1 MAERGARH
9 VASLIGEAW
18 SDQEALAR
26 RLQQLHEDLEI
37 DMTLQELDGRVV
49 AKVGRIVPALTVA
62 ETAELR
68 AGRVIV
74 ARRPGWFVAAPV
86 RDAADEVVGVLRASS
101 PRRLRP
107 PSLFRPF
114 LVVAAV
120 LVMVALATIPLARR
134 IARPLERLTE
144 GARRVGGGELGY
156 RVLDDAG
163 NGPLVVATLGHDPPT
178 SWPC

>member
-1 MAERGARH
+1 MNRLHFRIYLHFLGVLLVVGLLATLVFTLGTRGVPWRDVAERGARH

-18 SDQEALAR
+18 SDQEVLAR

-37 DMTLQELDGRVV
+37 DMTLQDLDGRVV

-74 ARRPGWFVAAPV
+74 TRRPGWFVAAPV

-101 PRRLRP
+101 PRRLGP
-107 PSLFRPF
+107 PSLFAPSS
-114 LVVAAV
+114 
-120 LVMVALATIPLARR
+120 
-134 IARPLERLTE
+134 
-144 GARRVGGGELGY
+144 
-156 RVLDDAG
+156 
-163 NGPLVVATLGHDPPT
+163 
-178 SWPC
+178 SWWLFS